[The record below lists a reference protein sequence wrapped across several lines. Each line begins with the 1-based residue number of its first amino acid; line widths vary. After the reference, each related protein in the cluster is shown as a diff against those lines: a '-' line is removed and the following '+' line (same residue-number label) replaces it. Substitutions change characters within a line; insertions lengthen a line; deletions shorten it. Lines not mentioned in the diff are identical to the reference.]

1 MEGEGVGELV
11 KYGNVNVMQ
20 CQYTWGGE
28 GGGGGGGGGG
38 IPTKL
43 KGYFGRDKPTEAP
56 GKNDDY

>member
-1 MEGEGVGELV
+1 MEGEGLGELV

-20 CQYTWGGE
+20 CQYTWGG
-28 GGGGGGGGGG
+28 GGE

>member
-1 MEGEGVGELV
+1 MWREKAWESLS
-11 KYGNVNVMQ
+11 NVAMWCNVSIH
-20 CQYTWGGE
+20 E
-28 GGGGGGGGGG
+28 GG

>member
-20 CQYTWGGE
+20 CQYTW
-28 GGGGGGGGGG
+28 GGGGGGGG